1 MVLLLFIQIF
11 ETKLMK
17 KEEVKYSLFHEETK
31 SEFIPLISFK
41 IQFPSLVT
49 GRQTIIH
56 RQSTA
61 GVDVLLFQFNFGT
74 SGGLTNIRFVI

>member
-41 IQFPSLVT
+41 IQF
-49 GRQTIIH
+49 
-56 RQSTA
+56 
-61 GVDVLLFQFNFGT
+61 
-74 SGGLTNIRFVI
+74 